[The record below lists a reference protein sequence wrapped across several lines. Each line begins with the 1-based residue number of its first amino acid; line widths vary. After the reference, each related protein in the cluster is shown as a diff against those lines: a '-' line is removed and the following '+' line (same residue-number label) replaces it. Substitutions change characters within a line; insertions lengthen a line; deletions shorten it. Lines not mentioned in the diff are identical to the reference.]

1 MECRNENLVKYL
13 TELDTDINKKKDN
26 NINYIIE
33 LGADINKEASE
44 NGETSLFDT
53 CESGNENLVKIF
65 E

>member
-1 MECRNENLVKYL
+1 MEKKLFLV
-13 TELDTDINKKKDN
+13 
-26 NINYIIE
+26 NYIIE